1 MLALKV
7 WNELPESKRLQIVSH
22 MFPFALPEDI
32 ASMAREFH
40 HEFKYNGPDG
50 NGDVVRTILSGIY
63 PSTGGLKVVIY
74 V

>member
-1 MLALKV
+1 
-7 WNELPESKRLQIVSH
+7 
-22 MFPFALPEDI
+22 MFPSALPEDI